1 MNKKV
6 FIWGTA
12 AIVVAGGSFW
22 FLSARN
28 SQAETRY
35 ALAQVAKGTIITTV
49 SGSGQVSG
57 DQQLDVKPKVSGTV
71 TKVLVK
77 VGDKVKTGQPLV
89 ELDRKDASKT
99 VRDAAQ
105 AVRDSEISLSSARLQ
120 FKKTT
125 QPADAA
131 SLIQAEDTLA
141 KAKRDLEDLKKGPTD
156 FDLQQAEADVATA
169 ERNAK
174 MAADGTTP
182 QVVRD
187 VYDEYVATLQSADQM
202 LQKTL
207 NDADNVLGIDDMVIK
222 PGLKK
227 NFSIFNENMKYQ
239 AIDSYQVAKTAIVA
253 AKQQVDALQQTDEKI
268 DDIEQAAATVSDA
281 MNKASILTRNVSD
294 GLQSTI
300 ASSDLT
306 QSDLD
311 SLRSTIDGDRS
322 SVNSKITALL
332 NQEQAV
338 RQAQDSF
345 ESSKSAYDKAVNA
358 LNKLKDD
365 PDASDL
371 ATAEE
376 RVKEAQAQLD
386 KLKAGLDEVD
396 LQIAQNSV
404 DRSVSSLASA
414 QNKLRDVTEAMA
426 DYTVVAPF
434 DGVVGKVSA
443 QPHADAGSGAA
454 VVTLITTKQVATIS
468 LNEVDVAKIKVGQK
482 ATLKFDAVD
491 GLNISGEVV
500 EVSPLGTAS
509 QGVVNYDVKI
519 AFDSQDDRI
528 KVGMSV
534 SVSIVTEVKADVLT
548 IANSAVK
555 SANGQSY
562 VEVLDSTSSTK
573 AGSDGLITS
582 GATPKRVFIQTGVSN
597 ESLTEITE
605 GLKEG
610 DSVIVQTVKSSSS
623 KTSTTQSSSAL
634 RIPGVTGG
642 GAAVRT
648 TGEGGGMARPD

>member
-1 MNKKV
+1 
-6 FIWGTA
+6 
-12 AIVVAGGSFW
+12 
-22 FLSARN
+22 
-28 SQAETRY
+28 
-35 ALAQVAKGTIITTV
+35 
-49 SGSGQVSG
+49 
-57 DQQLDVKPKVSGTV
+57 
-71 TKVLVK
+71 
-77 VGDKVKTGQPLV
+77 
-89 ELDRKDASKT
+89 
-99 VRDAAQ
+99 
-105 AVRDSEISLSSARLQ
+105 RLQ

-131 SLIQAEDTLA
+131 SLIQAEDSLA

-156 FDLQQAEADVATA
+156 FDLQQAEADVKTA
-169 ERNAK
+169 ERNARLS
-174 MAADGTTP
+174 ADGTTP

-187 VYDEYVATLQSADQM
+187 VYDEYVATLQSADQT

-227 NFSIFNENMKYQ
+227 NFSIFNENMKYL
-239 AIDSYQVAKTAIVA
+239 AIDSYQVAKTAITA

-268 DDIEQAAATVSDA
+268 EDIEQAAATVSDA
-281 MNKASILTRNVSD
+281 MNKASTLARNVSD

-345 ESSKSAYDKAVNA
+345 ESSKSAYVKAVNA
-358 LNKLKDD
+358 LNELKDG
-365 PDASDL
+365 PDASAV

-376 RVKEAQAQLD
+376 KVKEAQAQLD
-386 KLKAGLDEVD
+386 KLKAGIDEVD

-414 QNKLRDVTEAMA
+414 QNKLRDATEAMS
-426 DYTVVAPF
+426 DYTVIAPF
-434 DGVVGKVSA
+434 DGVVGKVGA
-443 QPHADAGSGAA
+443 QPHADAGSGTA

-491 GLNISGEVV
+491 GLDISGEVA

-555 SANGQSY
+555 SVGDQHY
-562 VEVLDSTSSTK
+562 VETLDSTSTTK
-573 AGSDGLITS
+573 AGSDGLITT
-582 GATPKRVFIQTGVSN
+582 GVTPKRVFIQTGVSN
-597 ESLTEITE
+597 ETLTEIIE

-610 DSVIVQTVKSSSS
+610 DSVIVQTIKASST
-623 KTSTTQSSSAL
+623 KTSATQSSSAL
-634 RIPGVTGG
+634 RIPGVSGG
-642 GAAVRT
+642 GNATFRT
-648 TGEGGGMARPD
+648 SGGMARPD